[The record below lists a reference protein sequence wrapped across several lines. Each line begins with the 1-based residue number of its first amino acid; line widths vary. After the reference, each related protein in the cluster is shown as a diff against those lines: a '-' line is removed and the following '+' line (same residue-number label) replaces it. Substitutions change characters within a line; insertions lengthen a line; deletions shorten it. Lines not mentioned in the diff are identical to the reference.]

1 MEKSKAMKI
10 NEKLANKPQNTYF
23 AAKADVD
30 KAYKFCEDYKIFLD
44 SGKTERK
51 ATGYAIELA
60 EKAGFIEFNR
70 EKSYKSGDKIYLN
83 NRGKA
88 CIFAVLGKDMAAGAN
103 IVAAHIDSPRLDLK
117 PNPLYEDTNLAL
129 FKTHYYGGIKK
140 YQWTSVPL
148 ALHGTII
155 KQNGESVEIEIGE
168 DANDPILMITDLL
181 PHLAKEQSKRTLDEG
196 IKGEEL
202 NVLLGLAPLEEGTED
217 DAKSLKLV
225 KLNIL
230 KILNDKYGIVEKDF
244 IRAELSLVPAG
255 KSRDL
260 GLDRSMIGGYGQDDR
275 VCSYPSLIATLECKN
290 PAKTAVCVL
299 ADKEETG
306 SDGNTGLNSVF
317 MRNFLYDLA
326 KIAKVDNYAYV
337 ASCKCLSAD
346 VEATYDPTFPEVN
359 DKMNC
364 AYLGRGVCL
373 TKYTGARGKSHT
385 SDASAEYM
393 AHVMKVF
400 DDAKIIYHTGQLGK
414 VDMGGGGTVAMFI
427 ANLGIDVVDVGVP
440 TLSMHAP
447 MEVCAKVDIYQM
459 YKAITAFYLS

>member
-10 NEKLANKPQNTYF
+10 NEKLTNEPQNAYF
-23 AAKADVD
+23 AAKKDVE
-30 KAYKFCEDYKIFLD
+30 KAYKFCENYKKFLD
-44 SGKTERK
+44 NGKTERK
-51 ATGYAIELA
+51 ATSYAIELA
-60 EKAGFIEFNR
+60 RNAGFEEFDR
-70 EKSYKSGDKIYLN
+70 EKNYKSGDKIYLN

-88 CIFAVLGKDMAAGAN
+88 CIFAVLGKDLTAGAN
-103 IVAAHIDSPRLDLK
+103 ITAAHIDSPRIDLK
-117 PNPLYEDTNLAL
+117 PNPLYEDTNFAL

-140 YQWTSVPL
+140 YQWTSIPL
-148 ALHGTII
+148 ALHGVVI
-155 KQNGESVEIEIGE
+155 KQNGESVEVEIGE
-168 DANDPILMITDLL
+168 DPNDPILMITDLL
-181 PHLAKEQSKRTLDEG
+181 PHLAREQSKRTLDEG

-202 NVLLGLAPLEEGTED
+202 NVLLGLSPLEEATEE
-217 DAKSLKLV
+217 DAKSLKLT
-225 KLNIL
+225 KLHIL
-230 KILNDKYGIVEKDF
+230 KILNDKYGIIEKDF

-275 VCSYPSLIATLECKN
+275 VCSYPALVATLGCKN
-290 PAKTAVCVL
+290 PTKTAVCVL

-326 KIAKVDNYAYV
+326 KNANVDDYAYV

-346 VEATYDPTFPEVN
+346 VEAAFDPTFPEVN

-373 TKYTGARGKSHT
+373 TKYTGARGKANT
-385 SDASAEYM
+385 SDACAEYM
-393 AHVMKVF
+393 GYVSKIF
-400 DDAKIIYHTGQLGK
+400 DDANIVYHTGQLGK

-459 YKAITAFYLS
+459 YKAMSAFYA